1 MTSIVSF
8 VLSFFT
14 SYDELLEI
22 SQHGDN
28 QALDLTVGDIYGD
41 TGYSEV
47 IWCNIKFWFNSIV
60 SKNNNKIK

>member
-47 IWCNIKFWFNSIV
+47 I
-60 SKNNNKIK
+60 